1 MTLKKCRK
9 VLEEDMGLGPGG
21 LDNHKDHVR
30 DLIEKVVIIPSS
42 CVSGHVPKKCFER
55 FPG

>member
-1 MTLKKCRK
+1 
-9 VLEEDMGLGPGG
+9 MGLGPGG